1 MQRQTITHMIV
12 TPLTYL
18 ANLTIGWE
26 TTAAGARPV
35 RNLNQRPRQR
45 RSPAL

>member
-1 MQRQTITHMIV
+1 MIV
-12 TPLTYL
+12 TPFTYPP
-18 ANLTIGWE
+18 NQTIGGE
-26 TTAAGARPV
+26 TAGARPG